1 MTERIDSAFWS
12 YEDLALL
19 LSAILPC
26 YVGAYM
32 LVRVSGAT
40 SKEGQT
46 LIFQGSLFALLLGAL
61 YLLVA
66 WRYHKPFW
74 RSLGWVRPVRGAWW
88 SVVGSPLLAVTVSI
102 LGVVLRAPVVSD
114 PVKDLIT
121 GRLSL
126 FTVMAFAVVFGP
138 IYEELLFRG
147 FLLPSTGEDVRR
159 GGRDC
164 VEHDSLRAAARPA
177 ESMGVAAGDDGWDR
191 GVGLRIRE
199 IPDRVHRG
207 VHDSAFLFQLD
218 AVRGVRGAARTLRES
233 YNRSKPARRTFISS
247 NAARTSGEVRARSSR
262 SRLSLR
268 RVRAARSSSPQRPGW
283 HMNSVEPSGNAL
295 MRETSAAAS

>member
-19 LSAILPC
+19 LSALLPC

-32 LVRVSGAT
+32 LVRISGAT

-88 SVVGSPLLAVTVSI
+88 SVVGGPLLAVTVSI

-147 FLLPSTGEDVRR
+147 FLLPLLAKTFG
-159 GGRDC
+159 
-164 VEHDSLRAAARPA
+164 
-177 ESMGVAAGDDGWDR
+177 AAGGIVLSTIPFALLHGPQNQWAWQQVTM
-191 GVGLRIRE
+191 VGIAGLAFGFVRYRTGSTAASTILHSCFNLTQF
-199 IPDRVHRG
+199 V
-207 VHDSAFLFQLD
+207 AFLAL
-218 AVRGVRGAARTLRES
+218 RG
-233 YNRSKPARRTFISS
+233 
-247 NAARTSGEVRARSSR
+247 
-262 SRLSLR
+262 
-268 RVRAARSSSPQRPGW
+268 
-283 HMNSVEPSGNAL
+283 H
-295 MRETSAAAS
+295 